1 MKIGTNW
8 IDDGGRL
15 NGTIGLE
22 TLNSVIAPII
32 KAGCEVPD
40 RRARIFGTTED
51 NQDQIIISM
60 YFGTPPDKSDCV
72 KIADYRICGIPPL
85 PRGEQLIEVFFIVT
99 ERDFSVQA
107 MDRLTGNAIK
117 VEESID

>member
-8 IDDGGRL
+8 IDDVGRL

-51 NQDQIIISM
+51 NQDQIVI
-60 YFGTPPDKSDCV
+60 
-72 KIADYRICGIPPL
+72 L
-85 PRGEQLIEVFFIVT
+85 
-99 ERDFSVQA
+99 VQA
-107 MDRLTGNAIK
+107 ADRLTGNAIK